1 MALKLTAPPFLSI
14 IYDGNGWKP
23 DGLAWRFRII
33 GIVAFC
39 ICAVFG
45 MQAQVTPRS
54 QVPGG
59 VRPPHN
65 EPSGEDYNLKWKNLT
80 ARLSASVVMEYYD
93 NLNLSEDKPVEDMY
107 ISPMLGVG
115 FLWQL
120 SQNTSLQFDM
130 GVGYRWYLNNPS
142 VNMINMAPNSRLDYR
157 IRIKDLLE
165 LSLYDRFTVIGD
177 AIGLPDAAGQ
187 QNIQNFQRFNNTTGI
202 TANWNLVRQVSL
214 QNGYSFTMDRSMSG
228 TFKNLDRNDHSFFTG
243 VFSPT
248 HFWPALT
255 VGMNGSYSITDYLQR
270 QQNNSHSWTI
280 GPVAQLQLTRSIF
293 LDASVGYSVSN
304 FDNSG
309 SIQDTSDFK
318 GITYQGGIRHQ
329 VNRVMNHQLRAGRSV
344 SLGFSSNY
352 TKTDFYQY
360 SVTLEMIR
368 KLKIDTSFSYEQVN
382 VSGIPGEDAQRYIF
396 YLGTGY
402 AFAKNW
408 NAAIAYQYAQRES
421 DVLGRSYKQNRVTLT
436 TSRSF

>member
-1 MALKLTAPPFLSI
+1 MALKLTAPQFLSKFI
-14 IYDGNGWKP
+14 DGNWRKP
-23 DGLAWRFRII
+23 DGFAGRFRII

-39 ICAVFG
+39 ICAAFE

-59 VRPPHN
+59 IRPPHN
-65 EPSGEDYNLKWKNLT
+65 APAGEDYNLKWKNLT
-80 ARLSASVVMEYYD
+80 ARLSATVVMEYYD

-157 IRIKDLLE
+157 IRLKDLVE
-165 LSLYDRFTVIGD
+165 ISLYDRFTVIGD
-177 AIGLPDAAGQ
+177 AIGLADAAGQ

-214 QNGYSFTMDRSMSG
+214 QNGYSYTMDRSMSG
-228 TFKNLDRNDHSFFTG
+228 TFKSLDRNDHSFFAG

-248 HFWPALT
+248 PFWPALT
-255 VGMNGSYSITDYLQR
+255 VGMNGSYSFTDYLQR

-293 LDASVGYSVSN
+293 MDASVGYSVSN

-309 SIQDTSDFK
+309 SIQDDSDFK

-329 VNRVMNHQLRAGRSV
+329 VNRVMNHEVRAGRSV

-352 TKTDFYQY
+352 NKTDFYQY
-360 SVTLEMIR
+360 SVSLEMIR
-368 KLKIDTSFSYEQVN
+368 KLRIDTSFSYEQVS
-382 VSGIPGEDAQRYIF
+382 VSGLPGEEAQRYIF
-396 YLGTGY
+396 YIGSGY

-408 NAAIAYQYAQRES
+408 NTAIAYQYAQRES
-421 DVLGRSYKQNRVTLT
+421 DTSGRSYKQNRVTLT
-436 TSRSF
+436 ASRSF